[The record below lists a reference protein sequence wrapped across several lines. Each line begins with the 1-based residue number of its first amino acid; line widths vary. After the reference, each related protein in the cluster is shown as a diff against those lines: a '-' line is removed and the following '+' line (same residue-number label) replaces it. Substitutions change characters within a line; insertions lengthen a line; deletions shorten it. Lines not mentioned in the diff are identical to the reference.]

1 MPTLCPSTEGQSQA
15 WGCLAETQF
24 PIRTAK
30 SLSFSLPQGRCT
42 AQSSAPH
49 LHQPSLYLSA
59 QSGPTPGAPA
69 TIPQALTCAPYPS
82 SSTPEAPE
90 LHLPSRSSAS
100 ACLWLV
106 WSVWPD

>member
-1 MPTLCPSTEGQSQA
+1 MPTLRPSREGQS
-15 WGCLAETQF
+15 LACPSVPHQDCEVF
-24 PIRTAK
+24 VF
-30 SLSFSLPQGRCT
+30 FSPSAE
-42 AQSSAPH
+42 AQSAEPESLAPH